1 MSLERHREPLL
12 AGVVFVLV
20 LSPVAALGAEPLPP
34 ELAVPE
40 HTGPEVT
47 LEELLTHAR
56 EHAPVMALDSANGA
70 RVRAAR
76 AAVGPVLPDNPELW
90 VGAGP
95 RVERADVGLDFEIG
109 LSQRF
114 ELGGER
120 AARLRVASAIQRG
133 IEAESRDRHWDLHTV
148 VHALF
153 YQALVAKERVA
164 LAKHVV
170 AFQEEIAQI
179 VSKQRAAGQ
188 VSRLDERVALAESA
202 NARQELTAL
211 VQAELS
217 VRHELA
223 LVIGWPVDSP
233 PQPRGDLAPVTRLQP
248 LVELVSKARD
258 SRPDLALLDAT
269 VAEARARIVAADL
282 DKSPEPTL
290 SLSWARESSPAGGPD
305 SHVVMATVGLPL
317 PLVLNND
324 AARAEA
330 RAAHEVAR
338 AELHRAEAEIAAAVS
353 GAYRA
358 AEAAS
363 RRLSA
368 FGSDVLPRFGE
379 NLTALKRAFELG
391 EIDILGLASGR
402 ERFLEAQRDALSAQ
416 EDYFNAL
423 AELEHAVGIDILDAV
438 KEDH

>member
-1 MSLERHREPLL
+1 MSLERRREPLL
-12 AGVVFVLV
+12 AGMVFVLMA
-20 LSPVAALGAEPLPP
+20 SAHAALGAEPTSP
-34 ELAVPE
+34 EPAPLEYA
-40 HTGPEVT
+40 GPEVT
-47 LEELLTHAR
+47 LDELLTHAR
-56 EHAPVMALDSANGA
+56 DHAPIVALDSANEA

-76 AAVGPVLPDNPELW
+76 AAAGPVLPDNPELW

-95 RVERADVGLDFEIG
+95 RFERTDVGLDFEIG

-133 IEAESRDRHWDLHTV
+133 IEAESRDRRWDLHTI

-164 LAKHVV
+164 LARHVV
-170 AFQEEIAQI
+170 TFQEEIAQI
-179 VSKQRAAGQ
+179 VGKQRAAGQ

-202 NARQELTAL
+202 NTRQQLTAL
-211 VQAELS
+211 VQAELA

-223 LVIGWPVDSP
+223 LVAGWSVESP
-233 PQPRGDLAPVTRLQP
+233 PRPRGDLTPVTRLPP
-248 LVELVSKARD
+248 LAELVSKARE
-258 SRPDLALLDAT
+258 SRPDLALLDAR
-269 VAEARARIVAADL
+269 VAEARSRIAAADR

-290 SLSWARESSPAGGPD
+290 SLSWARESSPAGGSE

-317 PLVLNND
+317 PFVFNND

-330 RAAHEVAR
+330 RASLEIAR

-358 AEAAS
+358 AEAAT

-368 FGSDVLPRFGE
+368 FGSDVLPRFDE

-402 ERFLEAQRDALSAQ
+402 ERFLVAQRDALSAQ

-423 AELEHAVGIDILDAV
+423 AELEHAVGIDILDAI